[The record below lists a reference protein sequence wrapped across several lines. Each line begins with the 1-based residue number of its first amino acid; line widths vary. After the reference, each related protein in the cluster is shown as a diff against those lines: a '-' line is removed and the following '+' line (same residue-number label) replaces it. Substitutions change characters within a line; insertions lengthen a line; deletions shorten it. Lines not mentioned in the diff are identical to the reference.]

1 MHRLFGF
8 LTLALLLLGTNV
20 CGQFSPPG
28 SPRYSIQRYNS
39 NGNVGFDYVLM
50 GLYRVQTPFFL
61 PATNFLLDRNG
72 DVVWY
77 QQGQMWALDFK
88 LHPNGRLAFNDN
100 RYWHILDSNFAEV
113 DSVVCRGYRNDPHD
127 MRMTAD
133 GHYFLICI
141 EDTIMDLRSI
151 LTADGNPGALNA
163 RVDGV
168 VIQELDG
175 AKNVVK
181 EWHGLDHFSLTDAD
195 STYFTNSGIYELNHT
210 NSIDLDDH
218 GRMLLSHRA
227 LNEISLID
235 WQTGNFIW
243 HLGGK
248 LNQFDL
254 QGDPGTK
261 GQHDAEF
268 LPGGRISTFDN
279 GNRAWNARALIYDL
293 DTLQMRASI
302 ARKFTVPGLDSDAM
316 GSFQSMS
323 DGSGLVGFGR
333 VFPANQ
339 PIVSYFSAD
348 STRNWDIFSIDSCG
362 TYRANSAQL
371 PFDLR
376 RPKLTC
382 EEVNGELI
390 LGVEGTHPQF
400 EWTTGE
406 NSATIVVHG
415 PGTYQAFVPRGIGM
429 MGTEPLEISSLT
441 NACLALER
449 SETTTPRPKL
459 PQRIGYFDLLGRP
472 VSHPEPW
479 QVVLERYSD
488 GSARK
493 VILQ

>member
-1 MHRLFGF
+1 MPRRFGF
-8 LTLALLLLGTNV
+8 LVLTLLLLGTRV
-20 CGQFSPPG
+20 CGQFSTPG

-39 NGNVGFDYVLM
+39 NSNVGFDYVLM

-61 PATNFLLDRNG
+61 PATNYLLDRNG

-88 LHPNGRLAFNDN
+88 LHSNGRMAFNDN

-141 EDTIMDLRSI
+141 EDTFMDLRSI
-151 LTADGNPGALNA
+151 LTADGNPGALNG

-168 VIQELDG
+168 VIQQLDG

-195 STYFTNSGIYELNHT
+195 STYFTNSGVYELNHT
-210 NSIDLDDH
+210 NSIDLDGN

-254 QGDPGTK
+254 QGDPGLK
-261 GQHDAEF
+261 GQHDARF
-268 LPGGRISTFDN
+268 LPGGGISTFDN
-279 GNRAWNARALIYDL
+279 GNSLRDARSLIYQL
-293 DTLQMRASI
+293 DTQQMRATISQQFSI
-302 ARKFTVPGLDSDAM
+302 NGLESNAM
-316 GSFQSMS
+316 GGFQAMN
-323 DGSGLVGFGR
+323 DGAGLVCFGR
-333 VFPANQ
+333 VSPANQ
-339 PIVSYFSAD
+339 PIISFFAAD
-348 STRNWDIFSIDSCG
+348 STRYWDIFSLDSCA
-362 TYRANSAQL
+362 TYRAHSANL

-382 EEVNGELI
+382 EEINGELI
-390 LGVEGTHPQF
+390 LGVEGTHSQF

-429 MGTEPLEISSLT
+429 MGTIPLEISSLNNT
-441 NACLALER
+441 CLGTFGDDHPAPQI
-449 SETTTPRPKL
+449 TP
-459 PQRIGYFDLLGRP
+459 
-472 VSHPEPW
+472 
-479 QVVLERYSD
+479 SD
-488 GSARK
+488 R
-493 VILQ
+493 LF